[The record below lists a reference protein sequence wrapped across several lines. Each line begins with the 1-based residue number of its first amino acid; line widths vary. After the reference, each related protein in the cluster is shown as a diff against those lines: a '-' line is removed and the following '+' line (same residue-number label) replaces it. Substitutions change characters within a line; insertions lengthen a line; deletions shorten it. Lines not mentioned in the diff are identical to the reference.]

1 MARPLTLVCAAVL
14 ALVLSGCDP
23 EFCDAETPDPIA
35 AILIGLLC
43 SGRDPGPSTPPTASF
58 TVEPGSVPSGGTVR
72 LDASASSDAE
82 SKVVK
87 YEWDLDEIP
96 FSFEVD
102 GGDEPV
108 TEQKFFLR
116 GISGPEERT
125 IRLQVTDQGG
135 NTAIAERT
143 VTITGTG
150 PVAAFTVTPRV
161 PFVGESATFDA
172 SGSAGA
178 LTYSWDL
185 DGNGSF
191 ETGPSAT
198 PTVTHVYQTP
208 GERLVKLR
216 ITDLL
221 QRTADAQ
228 LAINV
233 RASRAATATAAARRR
248 PFAARLTRVRLPET
262 LPAPRVRGGVTTIR
276 GVTVRG
282 RLVAPARG
290 LGPLRPFRRA
300 RWRARLN
307 FTSQDGDSRLRGLA
321 LARFPGGRGRACL
334 RITMATRD
342 RGRPAG
348 RITVLGG
355 TGEAARLRGGGR
367 FRFGFR
373 EDTPRLNGR
382 LRASLGRPRPLPRA
396 CPRRAP

>member
-1 MARPLTLVCAAVL
+1 MARVLTLICAAVL
-14 ALVLSGCDP
+14 ALGLSGCDP
-23 EFCDAETPDPIA
+23 EFCDAETPDPIG

-43 SGRDPGPSTPPTASF
+43 SGRDPGASTPPTASF
-58 TVEPGSVPSGGTVR
+58 TVEPASVASGGTVR

-82 SKVVK
+82 SKVVR
-87 YEWDLDEIP
+87 YEWDLDELP
-96 FSFEVD
+96 FFEVD
-102 GGDEPV
+102 GGEEPV

-116 GISGPEERT
+116 GITGPEERT
-125 IRLQVTDQGG
+125 IRLQVTDRGG

-143 VTITGTG
+143 ITITGQA
-150 PVAAFTVTPRV
+150 PLAAFTVTPRF

-172 SGSAGA
+172 SASAGA

-191 ETGPSAT
+191 ETGPSAS

-208 GERLVKLR
+208 GERLVRLR

-221 QRTADAQ
+221 QRTAEAQ

-233 RASRAATATAAARRR
+233 RASQAAVATAAARRR
-248 PFAARLTRVRLPET
+248 AFAARLTRVRLPET
-262 LPAPRVRGGVTTIR
+262 LPAPRVRGGVSTIR
-276 GVTVRG
+276 GLTARG
-282 RLVAPARG
+282 RLVAPGRR
-290 LGPLRPFRRA
+290 LGALRPFRRA
-300 RWRARLN
+300 HWVARLDL
-307 FTSQDGDSRLRGLA
+307 TSQNGVSRLRGLA
-321 LARFPGGRGRACL
+321 LARFPRGRGRACL
-334 RITMATRD
+334 RITMTTRD

-355 TGEAARLRGGGR
+355 SGEAARLRGGGR

-373 EDTPRLNGR
+373 GDTPRLDGR

-396 CPRRAP
+396 CPRRTP